1 MRGSGCSQLVVDL
14 EPEVVRALL
23 GLEVAGAELLVSADG
38 PMVVNLV
45 LNLHL
50 GAIVGVPPQGGL
62 QVGVVRELVA
72 GGSLCAER
80 GVVETLGTFG
90 SVVGHLKGMLST
102 VAVVVVVADGHEVL
116 LHVETEEVVVLGILG
131 GEGNLGPQAGEVL
144 GIVLE
149 VDTSVVLVLMSE
161 ADVRLDLGL
170 LFVVVLD
177 VVLQNVALIKSYPGR
192 E

>member
-1 MRGSGCSQLVVDL
+1 
-14 EPEVVRALL
+14 
-23 GLEVAGAELLVSADG
+23 
-38 PMVVNLV
+38 
-45 LNLHL
+45 
-50 GAIVGVPPQGGL
+50 
-62 QVGVVRELVA
+62 
-72 GGSLCAER
+72 
-80 GVVETLGTFG
+80 
-90 SVVGHLKGMLST
+90 MLST

-116 LHVETEEVVVLGILG
+116 LNVETEEVVVLGILG

-170 LFVVVLD
+170 LFAVVLD